1 VELEDSFMY
10 GGRLTLS
17 PNRMVSIE
25 FAYTRTGSDARLKRL
40 QGGQTQSD
48 IGRLDIDNFDIN
60 FLSHQGTGNPR
71 ARAFGLLGFGWAV
84 TRPDINSESL
94 AGIQPE
100 SRTLFNFNF
109 AVGTKVAMSDRAH
122 LRIEGRWR
130 VTSTNVTT
138 SSGLWCD
145 PYGFC
150 YSYAS
155 NWYNSGELI
164 GGLGIK
170 LR

>member
-1 VELEDSFMY
+1 M
-10 GGRLTLS
+10 G
-17 PNRMVSIE
+17 
-25 FAYTRTGSDARLKRL
+25 
-40 QGGQTQSD
+40 
-48 IGRLDIDNFDIN
+48 
-60 FLSHQGTGNPR
+60 
-71 ARAFGLLGFGWAV
+71 
-84 TRPDINSESL
+84 
-94 AGIQPE
+94 
-100 SRTLFNFNF
+100 
-109 AVGTKVAMSDRAH
+109 DRAH